1 MHGEHELPSKAYDFS
16 LQAYL
21 LERGSVGDFSKSY
34 LDFNSADYDSRMD
47 WENKGNLLRKEY
59 NKRRRLCQ
67 MNMKQFPIVYS
78 FMQNV
83 IILHNQ
89 RHLQIDRLVK
99 IKSIFLDLLM
109 NLPNIPVSKKCF
121 YFDKAKQII
130 QEESKNQVQNNS
142 ASVLCLLSN
151 AIKRRGKEFSIKY
164 QEEILEDYNTEL
176 KKWLQSAK
184 EKESCSDS
192 LEAHF
197 RNQSTVK

>member
-1 MHGEHELPSKAYDFS
+1 MIDDCIVLFLIDNDKKLGKVVNSYIVFENCRNLRLTCMAKFKFPVLTIKQKIGEHTISFFKHELPSKAYDFS

-47 WENKGNLLRKEY
+47 WENKGNLLRKEC

-99 IKSIFLDLLM
+99 INSVFLDLLM
-109 NLPNIPVSKKCF
+109 NLPNIPV
-121 YFDKAKQII
+121 YG
-130 QEESKNQVQNNS
+130 
-142 ASVLCLLSN
+142 L
-151 AIKRRGKEFSIKY
+151 R
-164 QEEILEDYNTEL
+164 T
-176 KKWLQSAK
+176 
-184 EKESCSDS
+184 
-192 LEAHF
+192 
-197 RNQSTVK
+197 